1 MIHLDFSYQNSSLS
15 MRIEVK
21 TKSQI
26 VCLYGRSGIGKTTIL
41 NIIAGIKDPQ
51 NGLIDI
57 FGKRLF
63 DADNDINIS
72 PQLRDVGYI
81 FQDLRLFSHL
91 NVKDNINFGA
101 QQQSYFEEIVD
112 LMDMQGLLYKN
123 IKSLS
128 GGESQKVSIARALVK
143 KPKILLID
151 ESFHAIDSYYRDKLI
166 KRLNNHIIENHMI
179 TFLISHQL
187 SDARKYSAE
196 IIKIKNEKGTV
207 VAR

>member
-81 FQDLRLFSHL
+81 IHDLRLLSHL
-91 NVKDNINFGA
+91 NVKDNINFGG

>member
-151 ESFHAIDSYYRDKLI
+151 ESFHAIDSYYRDQLI
-166 KRLNNHIIENHMI
+166 KKLNNHIIENHMI

-187 SDARKYSAE
+187 SDVRKYSAE
-196 IIKIKNEKGTV
+196 IIKIKNEKGMV

>member
-1 MIHLDFSYQNSSLS
+1 MIHLDFSYQNPSLS
-15 MRIEVK
+15 MQIKVK

-26 VCLYGRSGIGKTTIL
+26 VCLHGPSGVGKTTIL
-41 NIIAGIKDPQ
+41 NIIAGLKEPHH
-51 NGLIDI
+51 GFIDI
-57 FGKRLF
+57 ADKRLF
-63 DADNDINIS
+63 DRDKKINIA
-72 PQLRDVGYI
+72 PQFRDVGYI

-91 NVKDNINFGA
+91 SVKDNITFGA
-101 QQQSYFEEIVD
+101 LKHNNYDAIID
-112 LMDMQGLLYKN
+112 LMDIDELLYKN
-123 IKSLS
+123 IRSLS

-143 KPKILLID
+143 NPKILLID
-151 ESFHAIDSYYRDKLI
+151 ESFHAIDSYYREKLI

>member
-151 ESFHAIDSYYRDKLI
+151 ESFHAIDSYYRDQLI
-166 KRLNNHIIENHMI
+166 KKLNNHIIENHMI